1 METRAAAAVVRTP
14 AVYCYC
20 LAVAEPAAKTSP
32 PSAVKNRRVTLGR
45 ILALSRP
52 EWRRITG
59 ATVALAV
66 AAAMNLTFPAV
77 FRQIVDDAL
86 KKVDLAQI
94 NRVAIALVIV
104 FAIGAVASAIR
115 YYLFST
121 AGERIVTRLRERLYR
136 SLVHQEIGFFDGERT
151 GELLNRLASDTGILQ
166 SAVSANLSMLL
177 RHTVTA
183 LGGITMLFVTSPIL
197 TALMLC
203 VVPPVAIGAV
213 IYGRRVRKLS
223 KEVQD
228 ALAVSAEVA
237 EETLSG
243 IRTVRSFA
251 AEEIEAARYTAGI
264 EKAYDLARRR
274 IRAGAAFISIA
285 FFLVTTSGVA
295 VLWYGA
301 RMLSDGSMTVGAL
314 LSFLLYSIFVGGSL
328 GALSELWADFMRSLG
343 AAERIFELI
352 DREPRIPSSGGRTL
366 EKVSGSVAFQDVRF
380 AYPTRVDVPV
390 LDRVTLAISP
400 GERVAVVGPSGA
412 GKSTIA
418 ALLARFYDPIGGA
431 IRIDGVDLRELD
443 PNWLHRQVGTVAQE
457 PILFSSTI
465 AENIRYGRPGASNA
479 DVEAAARVA
488 NAHEFVGRFPL
499 AFETL
504 VGERGIQLS
513 GGQKQRVAIARAV
526 LKDPRILVLDE
537 ATSALDAESEHLV
550 KEALDRLMRGRTTL
564 IIAHRLSTVRD
575 ADRVLVLEGGKI
587 VQTGT
592 HAALV
597 AEDGLY
603 RKLVERQ
610 FV

>member
-1 METRAAAAVVRTP
+1 M
-14 AVYCYC
+14 
-20 LAVAEPAAKTSP
+20 AEAP
-32 PSAVKNRRVTLGR
+32 PPLKNRKVTLRR
-45 ILALSRP
+45 IVALSKP
-52 EWRRITG
+52 EWRRIAG

-66 AAAMNLTFPAV
+66 AAGMNLAFPAV

-86 KKVDLAQI
+86 HQADLARI
-94 NRVAIALVIV
+94 DRVAGALVVV
-104 FAIGAVASAIR
+104 FAIGAIASAAR
-115 YYLFST
+115 YYLFAT

-136 SLVHQEIGFFDGERT
+136 SLVQQEIGFFDGERT
-151 GELLNRLASDTGILQ
+151 GELLNRLASDTSILQ
-166 SAVSANLSMLL
+166 SAVSANVSMLL
-177 RHTVTA
+177 RHSVMVF
-183 LGGITMLFVTSPIL
+183 GGVTMLFVTSPIL
-197 TALMLC
+197 TALMLG

-213 IYGRRVRKLS
+213 FYGRRVRKLAR
-223 KEVQD
+223 EVQD
-228 ALAVSAEVA
+228 ALAKASEVA

-251 AEEIEAARYTAGI
+251 AEQIEAVRYTAAVEG
-264 EKAYDLARRR
+264 AYELARRR
-274 IRAGAAFISIA
+274 VRQGAIFMVIA
-285 FFLVTTSGVA
+285 FFLVTSAGVA

-301 RMLSDGSMTVGAL
+301 RMLADGSLTIGSL

-343 AAERIFELI
+343 AAERIFELV
-352 DREPRIPSSGGRTL
+352 DREPLIPSTGGRTL
-366 EKVSGSVAFQDVRF
+366 PRVEGKVSFEDVRF
-380 AYPTRVDVPV
+380 AYPTRGDLPV
-390 LDRVTLAISP
+390 LAGVDLEIRP

-412 GKSTIA
+412 GKSTIS
-418 ALLARFYDPIGGA
+418 ALLARFYDPQGGA
-431 IRIDGVDLRELD
+431 IRVDGADLRDLD
-443 PNWLHRQVGTVAQE
+443 PNWLRRQVGTVAQE
-457 PILFSSTI
+457 PILFSTSI
-465 AENIRYGRPGASNA
+465 AENIRYGRPDATLLE
-479 DVEAAARVA
+479 VEAAAKVA
-488 NAHEFVGRFPL
+488 NAHEFIGRFPKGY
-499 AFETL
+499 ETL

-575 ADRVLVLEGGKI
+575 ADRVLVLEGGRI

-597 AEDGLY
+597 TEEGLY

>member
-1 METRAAAAVVRTP
+1 MAEAAPTR
-14 AVYCYC
+14 
-20 LAVAEPAAKTSP
+20 
-32 PSAVKNRRVTLGR
+32 PSVKNRRVTLGR

-52 EWRRITG
+52 EWRRIGG

-77 FRQIVDDAL
+77 FKQIVDDAL
-86 KKVDLAQI
+86 ERVDLAQI
-94 NRVAIALVIV
+94 NRVALALVVV
-104 FAIGAVASAIR
+104 FAIGAVASAVR

-177 RHTVTA
+177 RHSVTA

-264 EKAYDLARRR
+264 DRAYELARRR
-274 IRAGAAFISIA
+274 IRAGALFISIA
-285 FFLVTTSGVA
+285 FFLVTSAGVA

-301 RMLSDGSMTVGAL
+301 RMLADGSMTVGAL

-328 GALSELWADFMRSLG
+328 GALSELWSDFMRSLG

-366 EKVSGSVAFQDVRF
+366 EKVSGSVAFQEVRF
-380 AYPTRVDVPV
+380 AYPTRSDVGV
-390 LDRVTLAISP
+390 LDGVSLAISP

-443 PNWLHRQVGTVAQE
+443 PDWLHRQVGTVAQE
-457 PILFSSTI
+457 PILFSNTI
-465 AENIRYGRPGASNA
+465 AENIRYGRPGASDA
-479 DVEAAARVA
+479 EVEAAGRVA
-488 NAHEFVGRFPL
+488 NAHEFVSRFPKG
-499 AFETL
+499 FGTL

>member
-1 METRAAAAVVRTP
+1 M
-14 AVYCYC
+14 
-20 LAVAEPAAKTSP
+20 
-32 PSAVKNRRVTLGR
+32 KNRRVTLGR

-390 LDRVTLAISP
+390 LDGVTLAISP